1 MPTFKRLDEHS
12 LLVRTDLAEAKE
24 WGGARLSRIFNFKAR
39 QLTTIYERGGTQDF
53 PIPNGNYSSKTGY
66 TAAVTSSMTVQ
77 NFRDIEGTE
86 EIAEMHAKLVSLNG
100 RPPKLEDVLPG
111 QMNKKAKLGG

>member
-1 MPTFKRLDEHS
+1 MPTFKRLDEGS

-24 WGGARLSRIFNFKAR
+24 WGGARISRIFNFKAR
-39 QLTTIYERGGTQDF
+39 QLTTIYERGGVSEFKQ
-53 PIPNGNYSSKTGY
+53 PRGEYSNYEM
-66 TAAVTSSMTVQ
+66 AQVPAVTSSMTVQ

-111 QMNKKAKLGG
+111 QLNKKLKG

>member
-1 MPTFKRLDEHS
+1 MPTFKRLDESS

-24 WGGARLSRIFNFKAR
+24 WGGARISRIFNFKAR
-39 QLTTIYERGGTQDF
+39 QLTTIYERGGVSEFKQ
-53 PIPNGNYSSKTGY
+53 PRGEYSNYEM
-66 TAAVTSSMTVQ
+66 ALVPAVTSSMTVQ

-111 QMNKKAKLGG
+111 QLNKKLKG

>member
-1 MPTFKRLDEHS
+1 MPTFKRLDESS
-12 LLVRTDLAEAKE
+12 LLVRTELAEAKE
-24 WGGARLSRIFNFKAR
+24 WGGARISRIFNFKAR
-39 QLTTIYERGGTQDF
+39 QLTTIYERGDVKDF
-53 PIPNGNYSSKTGY
+53 QIPDGHYSSKTGY

-100 RPPKLEDVLPG
+100 KPPKLEDVLPG
-111 QMNKKAKLGG
+111 QLNKKLKA

>member
-1 MPTFKRLDEHS
+1 MPTFKRLDESS

-24 WGGARLSRIFNFKAR
+24 WGGARISRIFNFKAR
-39 QLTTIYERGGTQDF
+39 QLTTIYERGGVSEFKQ
-53 PIPNGNYSSKTGY
+53 PRGEYSY
-66 TAAVTSSMTVQ
+66 YEMALVPAVTSSMTVQ

-111 QMNKKAKLGG
+111 QLNKKLKG

>member
-1 MPTFKRLDEHS
+1 MPTFKRLDDS
-12 LLVRTDLAEAKE
+12 TLLARTDLAEAKE
-24 WGGARLSRIFNFKAR
+24 WGGARISRIFNFKAR
-39 QLTTIYERGGTQDF
+39 QLTTIYERGDLKEFQ
-53 PIPNGNYSSKTGY
+53 IPNGNYSAKTGY

-111 QMNKKAKLGG
+111 QLNKKLKA